1 MCLQLVS
8 NLLKFSEISISK
20 VKSLRSR
27 VKHRLPNDQCADRF
41 ITQVGDPLMT
51 DLIVEMEDAM
61 KEISSVL
68 SGFTLFNPE
77 GLAETKE
84 FVVTTVMNGSIIN
97 AMN

>member
-1 MCLQLVS
+1 
-8 NLLKFSEISISK
+8 
-20 VKSLRSR
+20 
-27 VKHRLPNDQCADRF
+27 
-41 ITQVGDPLMT
+41 MT

-61 KEISSVL
+61 KEISSVP

-84 FVVTTVMNGSIIN
+84 FVVTTVMNGFIIN